1 MQLAHNNVHTT
12 TIITGLFYK
21 FLYRVSN
28 PENLR
33 KKIRGVFQC
42 NVHLPSVLPPGV
54 KPRTFDCV
62 INSLMLQAAC
72 SNDEELKKAVSHM
85 ASLLNPGGTMITYLV
100 LESNFVII
108 GKHTF
113 PNFYITDKCLRSAFW
128 EAGMQILGSRCE
140 DCNMNKSV
148 ADAKYLGVYIT
159 KKCN

>member
-1 MQLAHNNVHTT
+1 M
-12 TIITGLFYK
+12 
-21 FLYRVSN
+21 
-28 PENLR
+28 R

-42 NVHLPSVLPPGV
+42 NVHLPGVLPPEV

-62 INSLMLQAAC
+62 INSLLLQAAC

-113 PNFYITDKCLRSAFW
+113 PNLNITDKSLSSAFW
-128 EAGMQILGSRCE
+128 EAGMRIIGSHCE
-140 DCNMNKSV
+140 DCNMDKSV
-148 ADAKYLGVYIT
+148 CDAKYVCVYIT
-159 KKCN
+159 KKYK